1 MPPSKTPEAVS
12 EYDIED
18 HELPTFL
25 FIEVNIC
32 QDVRLSE
39 VLPNSSGHDRDG
51 QVGHWA
57 VLPATQRRRRY
68 DREAGKPD
76 PDSV

>member
-1 MPPSKTPEAVS
+1 MS
-12 EYDIED
+12 E
-18 HELPTFL
+18 LLT
-25 FIEVNIC
+25 
-32 QDVRLSE
+32 
-39 VLPNSSGHDRDG
+39 NSSGHDRDG
-51 QVGHWA
+51 QVGHRA